1 MMDKAI
7 SYEGNGEYDGE
18 MVTTK
23 DFGLSES
30 SSISLID
37 LPNDMLMEIMARVE
51 HDSYIS
57 FVCAKSTCKLLKSIG
72 EEVSTLNHTSLHQQP
87 LIVDEEY
94 FYLFYK

>member
-7 SYEGNGEYDGE
+7 SYEGNGEYNCG
-18 MVTTK
+18 MVK
-23 DFGLSES
+23 IIDVGLSES
-30 SSISLID
+30 SSISLLD
-37 LPNDMLMEIMARVE
+37 LLNDMLLEITSRVKR
-51 HDSYIS
+51 DSYIS
-57 FVCAKSTCKLLKSIG
+57 FVHAKFTCKLLKSIG